1 VLSAATALLKSC
13 CDIVVELDSE
23 GTIIGPARDLGSF
36 LLRGP
41 ARSLEG
47 LPLADLMA
55 GEEDRLFLMGKFRE
69 PWPER
74 ASLAEVRHVRMKD
87 GNNEHLPLDL
97 LWFQFHHVDQQRRYM
112 VGLKEFTDPALRRP
126 PPPSAARRTEPP
138 PRPPARTD
146 SDVEGSIPEG
156 SSVVADNIAGL
167 PVFVTVDCTEG
178 GCPVREVS
186 DEFSKRIGRLAPGQS
201 FTEVLKRGKGFQKWL
216 QVAVQASV
224 YKVGVSPDRSLV
236 FKMVQ
241 GEMTAT
247 CKLALNAD
255 AEGSGAALDLKSV
268 RLSFSDI
275 RRHCGSSTASDRSYL
290 KGTPVKRLGL

>member
-126 PPPSAARRTEPP
+126 PPRSAARLAEPL
-138 PRPPARTD
+138 PRPQPQAD
-146 SDVEGSIPEG
+146 SEVSGSIPEA
-156 SSVVADNIAGL
+156 SSFVADNMAGP
-167 PVFVTVDCTEG
+167 PVWVTVDSARG
-178 GCPVREVS
+178 DCPVRAVS
-186 DEFSKRIGRLAPGQS
+186 DEFCKRIGRLTPGQS
-201 FTEVLKRGKGFQKWL
+201 FTEVLKRSNGFQRWL
-216 QVAVQASV
+216 QVAVQALF
-224 YKVGVSPDRSLV
+224 YDLGAPPERSLV

-241 GEMTAT
+241 GDMTAT
-247 CKLALNAD
+247 CRVALSAD
-255 AEGSGAALDLKSV
+255 AEGSGAALDLQSV

-275 RRHCGSSTASDRSYL
+275 RRQCGSGTASDRSYL
-290 KGTPVKRLGL
+290 KGTPLKRLAL